1 MHILLVDDDADHR
14 QTLGAALRQ
23 RGHGVREVADGLKA
37 LLYLDDAVDLL
48 ITDIEMP
55 GLDGMKLLSTL
66 RERFPELPVLVMS
79 GQEGAGGEAAA
90 LREHATAYFAKPIEL
105 GDVLDRVR
113 RVEGGERE

>member
-14 QTLGAALRQ
+14 KTLGAALRQ
-23 RGHGVREVADGLKA
+23 RGHSVREVSDGLKA
-37 LLYLDDAVDLL
+37 LLYLDDAVDLM

-55 GLDGMKLLSTL
+55 GLDGMELLSTL
-66 RERFPELPVLVMS
+66 RERFPELPVIVMS

-90 LREHATAYFAKPIEL
+90 LCKHATAYLAKPIEL
-105 GDVLDRVR
+105 EEFLDLVR